1 MEPTEQIQLLDLI
14 EIDNPEAAAQQ
25 EAEAQTKL
33 RAVTGTREELEAK
46 EAVCLEAEAKD
57 TRAASYLHTRI
68 AELAPTAHT
77 ARADGEHEI
86 ITNLQDCD
94 AHALAQYVCGV
105 ENTLNLYSSAYSD
118 LVERQQGL
126 HRLETMEIRV
136 SLQRVKA
143 RELEAMTLLS
153 HIRTVITLAPAFK
166 EQGRIGFVGQRTQE
180 LLLAAKEAHRLADV
194 AENNLREMRAAYG
207 KVQDA
212 MANRGM
218 LSKMQVG
225 CAIPKY

>member
-1 MEPTEQIQLLDLI
+1 
-14 EIDNPEAAAQQ
+14 
-25 EAEAQTKL
+25 
-33 RAVTGTREELEAK
+33 
-46 EAVCLEAEAKD
+46 
-57 TRAASYLHTRI
+57 
-68 AELAPTAHT
+68 
-77 ARADGEHEI
+77 
-86 ITNLQDCD
+86 
-94 AHALAQYVCGV
+94 
-105 ENTLNLYSSAYSD
+105 
-118 LVERQQGL
+118 
-126 HRLETMEIRV
+126 MEIRV